1 MIALFLQQNKDTD
14 FFTKISTQNQI
25 MNKEKKIIVK
35 NYIALLFI
43 QGANFILPLII
54 IPYLVR
60 VLGSEKFGLVMIAQ
74 TVALFL
80 TIIVDFGFNISATK
94 EVASIKDDKE
104 KLSQFYWNVV
114 FVKIILIIITF
125 IILLGMISLI
135 DKFKLDPLVYLFSF
149 GLVIGQAIFPT
160 WFFQGIQKMQ
170 VITIVT
176 VGAKLFFT
184 LSLFFVVFGPEDYV
198 YVPIFNGLGFIIS
211 GLFGFIFSLQYVK
224 FISPKLM
231 QVKEIIKSSSSLFYS
246 NLAVSFYTSSNTII
260 LGFFAG
266 DSIAGIYSS
275 MEKLILAIKSMYTPI
290 YQAIFPNLSTKP
302 HKEVRVFIDKIRI
315 PIGIL
320 GVVISTII
328 FFGSKTILNFAFNDA
343 LITSY
348 SIVFQFL
355 GLISIFSSLNM
366 LYVTLYFPSINK
378 YKTRMKILIS
388 GGFFNLIV
396 ALVLVQFF
404 TIYGVAFS
412 AVTTEFFI
420 LILALYF
427 YYKKINKKVAY

>member
-1 MIALFLQQNKDTD
+1 
-14 FFTKISTQNQI
+14 

-35 NYIALLFI
+35 NYLALLFI

-54 IPYLVR
+54 LPYLVR
-60 VLGSEKFGLVMIAQ
+60 VLGSEKYGLVMIAQ
-74 TVALFL
+74 SVALFL

-94 EVASIKDDKE
+94 EVAYLKNDKE
-104 KLSQFYWNVV
+104 KLSQFYWNIV
-114 FVKIILIIITF
+114 FVKLILIIITF
-125 IILLGMISLI
+125 IILLGMIFFI
-135 DKFKLDPLVYLFSF
+135 DKFKLNPLVYLFSF
-149 GLVIGQAIFPT
+149 GLVLGQAIFPT
-160 WFFQGIQKMQ
+160 WFFQGIEKMQ
-170 VITIVT
+170 VITFVT

-184 LSLFFVVFGPEDYV
+184 LSLFFVVFSPDDYL
-198 YVPIFNGLGFIIS
+198 YVPIFNGLGFVIS

-224 FISPKLM
+224 FISPKLL
-231 QVKEIIKSSSSLFYS
+231 QIKDIIKNSSSLFFS
-246 NLAVSFYTSSNTII
+246 NLAVSFYTSSNVII

-275 MEKLILAIKSMYTPI
+275 MEKLILAIKSIYTPV

-302 HKEVRVFIDKIRI
+302 NKKVRIFIDKIRI

-320 GVVISTII
+320 GAVISTII
-328 FFGSKTILNFAFNDA
+328 FFESKTILNFAFNDA
-343 LITSY
+343 IITSY

-355 GLISIFSSLNM
+355 GLISLFSSLNM

-378 YKTRMKILIS
+378 YKIRMKILIS

-396 ALVLVQFF
+396 ALVFVQFF

-412 AVTTEFFI
+412 AITTELFI
-420 LILALYF
+420 LILAII
-427 YYKKINKKVAY
+427 YYKKVTF